1 MEQETKKINRSI
13 KIYPLF
19 ASFTGDLIFFVPI
32 DTLFLTLVK
41 GLSASQITAM
51 TMVALII
58 CIVFQKVILAIV
70 KKIGN
75 VNSLR
80 LGATMLLIASLVL
93 TFGKSFIAMLLY
105 KSIHELAVMFLNMDE
120 IILKNN
126 LKAVNRKDDY
136 FKIRNKSKIIYA
148 IITLFTALVAG
159 KMFNVNHY
167 LPMYLSIIIY
177 VLVLGTAFLYYEAKV
192 EEELETKK
200 EHKKL
205 KITSIIFYVILSNAV
220 FYSIIKM
227 GQNNSKLFMQYDFQ
241 KFLSVEMVT
250 YYITTI
256 VFISRIA
263 RLVGNVIFGK
273 VYLKIKD
280 KMSIVLTICLA
291 LAFSLLIIGHFIELA
306 FICKVI
312 IMSLGF
318 FLILAIR
325 DSFQTYIEDVALTI
339 SNKDEQQEIIIKIEV
354 YRRLGTLILSA
365 IFTLILMKY
374 ELIVI
379 EFILLGL
386 SIIEIFIKGV
396 FMQTQKFSC
405 ATSLVQLV
413 PISAPLFLL

>member
-13 KIYPLF
+13 KIYPIF

-41 GLSASQITAM
+41 GLNASQITAM
-51 TMVALII
+51 TMVSLII

-159 KMFNVNHY
+159 KMFNVNNY

-177 VLVLGTAFLYYEAKV
+177 VLVLGTAFLYYESKV
-192 EEELETKK
+192 NNEQEIKK

-205 KITSIIFYVILSNAV
+205 KITSIIFYIILSNAV

-379 EFILLGL
+379 EFILLSL
-386 SIIEIFIKGV
+386 SIIEIFINK
-396 FMQTQKFSC
+396 
-405 ATSLVQLV
+405 SLCNKL
-413 PISAPLFLL
+413 SNYSSNNR

>member
-41 GLSASQITAM
+41 GLNASQITAM

-80 LGATMLLIASLVL
+80 IGATMLLMASLVL
-93 TFGKSFIAMLLY
+93 TFGKSFISMLLY
-105 KSIHELAVMFLNMDE
+105 RSIHELAVMFLNMDE
-120 IILKNN
+120 IILRNN
-126 LKAVNRKDDY
+126 LKSVNRKDDY

-148 IITLFTALVAG
+148 IITLFTAFVAG
-159 KMFNVNHY
+159 KMFNLNNY
-167 LPMYLSIIIY
+167 LPMYLSILIY
-177 VLVLGTAFLYYEAKV
+177 VLVLGTAFLYYEAKIDD
-192 EEELETKK
+192 EQETKK
-200 EHKKL
+200 EHKKF
-205 KITSIIFYVILSNAV
+205 KITSIIYYVILSNAV

-280 KMSIVLTICLA
+280 KMSIVLTLCLS
-291 LAFSLLIIGHFIELA
+291 LAFSLLIMGHFIKSM

-325 DSFQTYIEDVALTI
+325 DSFQTYIEDVALAI
-339 SNKDEQQEIIIKIEV
+339 SNKEEQQEIIIKIEV

-379 EFILLGL
+379 EFILLVL
-386 SIIEIFIKGV
+386 SIIEIFINK
-396 FMQTQKFSC
+396 KLCSKL
-405 ATSLVQLV
+405 ANYDSNDN
-413 PISAPLFLL
+413 SK

>member
-13 KIYPLF
+13 KIYPIF

-41 GLSASQITAM
+41 GLNASQITAM

-159 KMFNVNHY
+159 KMFNVNNY

-177 VLVLGTAFLYYEAKV
+177 VLVLGTAFLYYESKV
-192 EEELETKK
+192 NNEQEIKK

-205 KITSIIFYVILSNAV
+205 KITSIIFYIILSNAV

-273 VYLKIKD
+273 VYSKIKD
-280 KMSIVLTICLA
+280 KMSIVLTICLTF
-291 LAFSLLIIGHFIELA
+291 AFSLLIIGHFIESA

-325 DSFQTYIEDVALTI
+325 DSFQTYIEDVALSI

-386 SIIEIFIKGV
+386 SIIEIFINK
-396 FMQTQKFSC
+396 
-405 ATSLVQLV
+405 SLCNKL
-413 PISAPLFLL
+413 SNYSSNNR